1 MNKTREPKI
10 LFVCTDDELAAGMM
24 SRLSDHEFSPTIVR
38 TPPSPLQALS
48 NGHGPILFHVRDGAV
63 DDLAALQAWAKSSN
77 SEIIA
82 VLDDENAHAGA
93 SVLAHG
99 AISWITPNT
108 PPETLR
114 RILQHGLERHHR
126 RRELEDARRRFD
138 VLIDHAPLGVF
149 EIEDG
154 RVSSAHGDLLRTL
167 GYSREDVLGAS
178 PMDLVAPEDRPLLKD
193 ALEQRQRGEGLD
205 SPTIYRFVGKDGSTH
220 IGEVRS
226 RPIASDG
233 SARIEGIIRDVTHET
248 RLMQLHRIVLELGEV
263 ILGDTDI
270 DRILQSVL
278 DAITEHGGFRRAV
291 LSLYDL
297 SYPVPFEGPIY
308 KLLASGLTPLEL
320 ELLKQ
325 QKPMPVAERRM
336 VYAERFRL
344 GPAYYIPHTDT
355 PWSRELGIAGNV
367 STDSWHK
374 DDYLF
379 LPLRGV
385 AGIIG
390 SISVDDPVE
399 RSVPTIASILPVA
412 SLANFAALAVE
423 RVFKI
428 RQLQTQKER
437 LRGLSNFARELAG
450 INDVS
455 ALCKLTAQHVC
466 NDLGHDYCGVWVID
480 GREIVLSGV
489 ASAGQFAEHEIYQA
503 GTRFPMS
510 GGGITRETLATGET
524 IVVQDVEAEP
534 RYRRTRDNVRSMV
547 AVPIIGRK
555 GVLAGLDVESQRIAA
570 FAEDDVEVLSALA
583 SELSVTI
590 SGLHWRHSLER
601 VYAFGQRVAA
611 AVSVQ
616 QVVAGTLDF
625 LADHFDY
632 EMSALFLEQ
641 DGKLAIAGTRG
652 PYEAHHVHPGWTF
665 PEDQGIAAW
674 VARHKRH
681 ALVNDTQEDPRY
693 FAGFPGTRSELAVP
707 ILFSDRLLGVLNIE
721 SPQVG
726 FFDDE
731 DRQLLAVIANHIA
744 IALSNLASQQD
755 LREQA
760 IRDPLTG
767 LYNRHYF
774 NSMIAPE
781 LSRSDRYIRP
791 ITLMMI
797 DVDGFRAVNNRLG
810 HLKGDEV
817 LQQVAKL
824 LSDNVRSADRVI
836 RYGGDEFL
844 VFMPETVDEGVQV
857 AERLRERIGSIA
869 PGTEN
874 EEVAIGLSIG
884 IYTRHPQDAHTLE
897 EILEETDR
905 RMYADKRARHAERAD
920 DYLL

>member
-1 MNKTREPKI
+1 MTTNREPKI
-10 LFVCTDDELAAGMM
+10 LFVCTDDELAAGLT
-24 SRLSDHEFSPTIVR
+24 SRLSECGLSSRILHA
-38 TPPSPLQALS
+38 PPSPAQALT
-48 NGHGPILFHVRDGAV
+48 NGHGLILFHVRNDAP
-63 DDLAALQAWAKSSN
+63 DDLALLQELAASSGP
-77 SEIIA
+77 EIIA
-82 VLDDENAHAGA
+82 LLESESPDTGA
-93 SVLAHG
+93 TALAHG
-99 AISWITPNT
+99 AVSWITTRT
-108 PPETLR
+108 PRETLD
-114 RILQHGLERHHR
+114 RILRRGLDRHQR
-126 RRELEDARRRFD
+126 RLELEDARRRFD

-149 EIEDG
+149 EIQAG
-154 RVSSAHGDLLRTL
+154 RVTSAHGDLLRSL
-167 GYSREDVLGAS
+167 GYSAEDVLGLS
-178 PMDLVAPEDRPLLKD
+178 PTDLVVPEDRPLLRD
-193 ALEQRQRGEGLD
+193 ALEQRHRGEGVNV
-205 SPTIYRFVGKDGSTH
+205 PTIYRFLGKDGTTH

-226 RPIASDG
+226 RPVG
-233 SARIEGIIRDVTHET
+233 SGRDTRIEGIIRDVTHEM

-297 SYPVPFEGPIY
+297 TYPIPFEGPTH
-308 KLLASGLTPLEL
+308 KLLASGLTPLEV

-336 VYAERFRL
+336 VYAERFKL
-344 GPAYYIPHTDT
+344 GPAYYIPHNET
-355 PWSRELGIAGNV
+355 PWSRDLGIAGNV

-379 LPLRGV
+379 IPLRGIT
-385 AGIIG
+385 GIIG
-390 SISVDDPVE
+390 SISVDDPVD
-399 RSVPTIASILPVA
+399 RDVPTAASILPVA

-437 LRGLSNFARELAG
+437 LRGLSSFARELAG

-455 ALCKLTAQHVC
+455 ALCKLAAQHVC
-466 NDLGHDYCGVWVID
+466 DDLGHDYCGVWVID
-480 GREIVLSGV
+480 GREIVLAGV
-489 ASAGQFAEHEIYQA
+489 SCTEGFSEDEVYQD
-503 GTRFPMS
+503 GLRLPMT
-510 GGGITRETLATGET
+510 GGGITRRTLATGET
-524 IVVQDVEAEP
+524 IVVQDVDTDP
-534 RYRRTRDNVRSMV
+534 RYKRTREGVRSMV
-547 AVPIIGRK
+547 AVPIVGRK
-555 GVLAGLDVESQRIAA
+555 GVLAALDVESHRVAD

-611 AVSVQ
+611 AISTQ

-632 EMSALFLEQ
+632 EMSALFLHQ
-641 DGKLAIAGTRG
+641 DGKLSVAGIRG
-652 PYEAHHVHPGWTF
+652 PYEANHVHPGWTF

-674 VARHKRH
+674 VARHKRY
-681 ALVNDTQEDPRY
+681 ALVNDAREDPRY

-721 SPQVG
+721 SAQVG

-817 LQQVAKL
+817 LQEVAKL
-824 LSDNVRSADRVI
+824 LSENVRAADRVI

-869 PGTEN
+869 ARTGIEG
-874 EEVAIGLSIG
+874 VSVGLSIG
-884 IYTRHPQDAHTLE
+884 IYTRLPQDGRTLE

-905 RMYADKRARHAERAD
+905 RMYADKRSRHAERAD
-920 DYLL
+920 DYLH